1 MFVTSGKHVDE
12 VEAQEN
18 KAYTNAKQVR
28 PFANSLANTLKF
40 EFQVCSLLFDDQM
53 FLIPYPREVGH
64 VANSTDNG
72 SAFSLHDFAIREK
85 SEVRIL
91 LVIVNF
97 KVHVLLCLL
106 IVKIIIFRLLFDNV
120 VTIRTINAF
129 IDNEIQLLDNNAVG
143 GHSVPL

>member
-1 MFVTSGKHVDE
+1 
-12 VEAQEN
+12 
-18 KAYTNAKQVR
+18 
-28 PFANSLANTLKF
+28 
-40 EFQVCSLLFDDQM
+40 M

-72 SAFSLHDFAIREK
+72 STFSLHDFAIREK
-85 SEVRIL
+85 SEIRIL

-97 KVHVLLCLL
+97 KVHVLLRLL
-106 IVKIIIFRLLFDNV
+106 IVKLIILRLLFDNV
-120 VTIRTINAF
+120 VTIRAINAF